1 MQTPTNR
8 VKIYSF
14 LTHLLHFKW
23 YKNPSYVQCMH
34 TKQSSQTGRKKYL
47 PTLYPTS
54 VLPPLLGKLQMDMQ
68 VMYLGRGTAYRTVK
82 MYIGHSIHWRN
93 CWTLASLNTRP
104 IVKLKWSFT
113 LYSVFSSKCI
123 STSSLE
129 KSKYAEKQQLEYAF
143 NPRG

>member
-1 MQTPTNR
+1 MQTPTKR

-34 TKQSSQTGRKKYL
+34 TKHSSQTERKISAHLVSHFCAASIAWQAPSGYA
-47 PTLYPTS
+47 
-54 VLPPLLGKLQMDMQ
+54 

-82 MYIGHSIHWRN
+82 MYIVHSVHWIN
-93 CWTLASLNTRP
+93 CWVVASLNTRP
-104 IVKLKWSFT
+104 TVKLKWSFT
-113 LYSVFSSKCI
+113 LHSVFSSKCI

-129 KSKYAEKQQLEYAF
+129 KSKYAEKLLEYAF
-143 NPRG
+143 SPRG